1 MPLTSPDAP
10 RVPVFRVARV
20 LTAALLLSCGG
31 DGGSGPSG
39 PRPTTIVVVP
49 GAVELDQ
56 ADSLRLEVSVLD
68 ENDELITG
76 ISVSFATSDP
86 ARVSVSSTGM
96 VRSVGAPGEVVVTVA
111 TGTGPRRIT
120 RDVPVAVHPV
130 PAVLEVTPN
139 PIGLAQGGSVQVTAT
154 VKDPFGQPIPG
165 VPVSYMSLAPGLFSV
180 SVDGLVQAGTGSGG
194 GTLRVKTVTLELF
207 VPVAVAVVPTS
218 VFLGPPAISLI
229 GGESATLTTAVL
241 DAGGVPIAG
250 LAPTLTSSDPE
261 VLTVTTPSQVH
272 APGPAGIGT
281 ITATYGALS
290 ASIPFTVAAVGV
302 TAGRGY
308 ITGAAYGAAI
318 SGSGTLYAAI
328 IGGGI
333 ARGDLPAF
341 TLGYV
346 HAPGDSYAVAFA
358 PSGDAA
364 YVTGLAGADVVTRLD
379 PETDAVVTSSPQLPA
394 TVFDL
399 IVSADG
405 SRVYAGTDGGY
416 VVALDPAT
424 LEILESRK
432 VVDNYINHLAVHPS
446 QALVY
451 ASSPGHYTVAELD
464 GASLATTRS
473 FTLPGLWQGLAV
485 TPDGGTLIVA
495 NEGGSAQTWN
505 LLSGTS
511 GPTLS
516 GAIGAFGARMS
527 PNGSTVWMSVSNGG
541 RILRIALPSGEVQ
554 EVYQV
559 NGTPRRIGIRPDGS
573 TVAVANQL
581 GWVDFITP

>member
-1 MPLTSPDAP
+1 MRLTSPNAP
-10 RVPVFRVARV
+10 RVPRFRPAGL

-31 DGGSGPSG
+31 DGGSGPTG
-39 PRPTTIVVVP
+39 PRPATIVVVP

-68 ENDELITG
+68 EHDELITG
-76 ISVSFATSDP
+76 IAVSFATSDA
-86 ARVSVSSTGM
+86 ARVGVSNTGM
-96 VRSVGAPGEVVVTVA
+96 VRSVGAPGEAVVTVA
-111 TGTGPRRIT
+111 TGTGTRRIT
-120 RDVPVAVHPV
+120 RDVPVTVHPL
-130 PAVLEVTPN
+130 PAVLEVSPN

-154 VKDPFGQPIPG
+154 VMDPFGQPIPG
-165 VPVSYMSLAPGLFSV
+165 VPVSYLSLAPGLFSV

-194 GTLRVKTVTLELF
+194 GTLRVKTATLESL
-207 VPVAVAVVPTS
+207 VPVAVAVVPS
-218 VFLGPPAISLI
+218 AVFLSPPAISLI

-241 DAGGVPIAG
+241 DAGGAPIAG
-250 LAPTLTSSDPE
+250 LVPTLTSSDPA
-261 VLTVTTPSQVH
+261 VLAVTTPSQVR
-272 APGPAGIGT
+272 APGPAGTGT
-281 ITATYGALS
+281 ITATYGNLS

-318 SGSGTLYAAI
+318 SGAGIVYAAV

-346 HAPGDSYAVAFA
+346 HAPANSYAVAFA

-364 YVTGLAGADVVTRLD
+364 YVTGLAGPDVVTRLD

-399 IVSADG
+399 ILSADG
-405 SRVYAGTDGGY
+405 SRVYAGTDAGY
-416 VVALDPAT
+416 VVALDPGT
-424 LEILESRK
+424 LEVIESRK

-451 ASSPGHYTVAELD
+451 AASPGHHTVVELD

-473 FTLPGLWQGLAV
+473 FTLAGLWQGLAV
-485 TPDGGTLIVA
+485 TPDGSTLIVA

-505 LLSGTS
+505 LLSGTA
-511 GPTLS
+511 GPTLP
-516 GAIGAFGARMS
+516 GAIGAFGARIS
-527 PNGSTVWMSVSNGG
+527 PDGSEVWMSVSLGG

-559 NGTPRRIGIRPDGS
+559 NGTPRRIGVRPDGS
-573 TVAVANQL
+573 TVAVANEQ
-581 GWVDFITP
+581 GWVDFILP